1 MMGKENSP
9 DCSNS
14 QDWKR
19 MMVLRNITLSLFYHP
34 FADYA
39 RQKYTK
45 GDTTCTF
52 TN

>member
-1 MMGKENSP
+1 MEKENSP

-19 MMVLRNITLSLFYHP
+19 MMVLRKTTLSLFYHP

-52 TN
+52 TI